1 MALGWRGS
9 YLRYRE
15 YFLNIM
21 ALYKKR
27 ADLRAF
33 LEIILSLT
41 TITIF
46 LSFALKPTV
55 LTIISLV
62 QQIQEKKTTL
72 TALNLKIKNLQT
84 AETVL
89 TQNEAAAGDVDI
101 AVSSRANVD
110 IVSKQ
115 IQGLAAKDS
124 VAILGFSVGQTVLVG
139 ANPSSKKSSDYKP
152 IPGNPGEMQISL
164 SIKGTYLNIASF
176 VKDFENLR
184 VAIKIDSLGINSS
197 QTDSGQV
204 IVAIISGRVPF
215 LKN

>member
-1 MALGWRGS
+1 
-9 YLRYRE
+9 
-15 YFLNIM
+15 M

-27 ADLRAF
+27 AELRAF

-72 TALNLKIKNLQT
+72 AGLNLKIKNLQT
-84 AETVL
+84 AENVL
-89 TQNEAAAGDVDI
+89 TQNEAATRDVDI
-101 AVSSRANVD
+101 AISSQANVD
-110 IVSKQ
+110 IISKQ
-115 IQGLAAKDS
+115 IQGLAVKDAVS
-124 VAILGFSVGQTVLVG
+124 ILGFSIGQTVLVG
-139 ANPSSKKSSDYKP
+139 ANPSAKKSSDYKP

-164 SIKGTYLNIASF
+164 SIKGAYPNIESF
-176 VKDFENLR
+176 IKDLENLR
-184 VAIKIDSLGINSS
+184 VTIKIDSLGINAS

-204 IVAIISGRVPF
+204 IVAIIAGRVPF